1 MHSPRYTDGGPVQF
15 YAQALGCVA
24 AENTFERTGGLS
36 TWARGDPGADA
47 NLRNSF
53 IDNEGEI
60 VCTID

>member
-1 MHSPRYTDGGPVQF
+1 MQF